1 MRIGLPAIGI
11 PALLLLATAAAAH
24 AQGAWLGSN
33 GPYDAY
39 PRRAGI
45 WPGIRRTPCP

>member
-33 GPYDAY
+33 GPYG
-39 PRRAGI
+39 RLSRAPI